1 MTVFPELDKYD
12 ATGLAELVKKHQVKP
27 EELIDETIDRI
38 EKLNPVLNVISLKM
52 YEHAKDLAGNVDMSA
67 PFAGVPFLL
76 KDFLAEYAGFP
87 LTWCSKFVGNFIPD
101 VDSELV
107 KRFRSAGFITVAKT
121 ISPEFAIGAS
131 TEPVL
136 FGPVH
141 NPWNLDRTSGGSSG
155 GAAAAIASGIV
166 PVAHGNDW
174 GGSIR
179 IPASACGLFGMKPTR
194 GRNPLGPYF
203 GDINNGLVAEHV
215 LTRSVRDSAGV
226 LDATSGSDIGD
237 PYPCPISV
245 DSFEAESRRQPDRLR
260 IGFSV
265 ESPLGTPVH
274 KDCIT
279 AVKSAMDLCEDL
291 GHVVEEASPSF
302 DGEMLW
308 SNYTNM
314 CAAGVSWA
322 ADTWSKRLNKSL
334 NKDEFEPFIW
344 DLIQRGRT
352 ITAPEYLMY
361 NQTLQIIYREMA
373 AFYETYDVW
382 VTSTLGEPP
391 IVLGSLA
398 YDGSGPIAQRRK
410 QATFSPYTYISNV
423 TGQPSMT
430 VPLHWN
436 SEDLPIGVHFTAG
449 YGNEGLLF
457 RLARQLELA
466 APWWDR
472 RPPIYA

>member
-1 MTVFPELDKYD
+1 
-12 ATGLAELVKKHQVKP
+12 
-27 EELIDETIDRI
+27 
-38 EKLNPVLNVISLKM
+38 
-52 YEHAKDLAGNVDMSA
+52 
-67 PFAGVPFLL
+67 
-76 KDFLAEYAGFP
+76 
-87 LTWCSKFVGNFIPD
+87 
-101 VDSELV
+101 
-107 KRFRSAGFITVAKT
+107 
-121 ISPEFAIGAS
+121 
-131 TEPVL
+131 
-136 FGPVH
+136 
-141 NPWNLDRTSGGSSG
+141 
-155 GAAAAIASGIV
+155 
-166 PVAHGNDW
+166 
-174 GGSIR
+174 
-179 IPASACGLFGMKPTR
+179 
-194 GRNPLGPYF
+194 
-203 GDINNGLVAEHV
+203 
-215 LTRSVRDSAGV
+215 
-226 LDATSGSDIGD
+226 
-237 PYPCPISV
+237 
-245 DSFEAESRRQPDRLR
+245 
-260 IGFSV
+260 
-265 ESPLGTPVH
+265 
-274 KDCIT
+274 
-279 AVKSAMDLCEDL
+279 MDLCEDL

-344 DLIQRGRT
+344 DLIQRGHT

-361 NQTLQIIYREMA
+361 NQTLQSIYREMA
-373 AFYETYDVW
+373 VFYETYDVW

-423 TGQPSMT
+423 TGPPSMT